1 MTGIAQGALS
11 GTNTADF
18 TVTRLLSNCGPTG
31 NGQLVANTT
40 LAPGAS
46 CTVTVGF
53 RPLTSEA
60 AGPKTVNVNVTDSF
74 GTQTVT
80 INATA
85 N

>member
-1 MTGIAQGALS
+1 MQNHSVNVWTSCLSDLGGGAL
-11 GTNTADF
+11 TA
-18 TVTRLLSNCGPTG
+18 
-31 NGQLVANTT
+31 
-40 LAPGAS
+40 
-46 CTVTVGF
+46 
-53 RPLTSEA
+53 EA